1 MNAHQIW
8 YIYELTTLI
17 YANEGWSLTRKLHQ
31 FLFSESQITVQT
43 VVILSVSFCDIS
55 NGLIFFLWMDLFQ

>member
-8 YIYELTTLI
+8 SIYELTTLI